1 MSGSGAR
8 TRRLLLGAV
17 LAVVLLFFF
26 FRGIDGAALARA
38 FRSANPLLLAG
49 VVLATLATYLA
60 RSWRWGYLLAPL
72 ARVPFGRLFSITIIG
87 FMAGLIIPRAG
98 EVLRPYLVA
107 RRYALSTSAVFASI
121 ILERLVDLIAVLL
134 LFGMYFYVL
143 PTPAAQIQSPVLGIV
158 KAGGGLA
165 ALAALA
171 VLGLLLALH
180 HHADRVMGVVDRVL
194 GRLSAR
200 LAGLAVRLL
209 RSFAQGLVVLK
220 ASPGHLLA
228 IVGQSILVW
237 LPIAAAFHFSNLAFG
252 IHLPFHATFFMLVPL
267 TAGVAIPTPGMV
279 GGFHETYLLSLTQ
292 VFGVAKETAAAAG
305 IAAHALLNLPVL
317 VMGLVLLPREG
328 LDFSRMTRMADHPPG
343 EEAPAA
349 PEGAAAGRMP

>member
-1 MSGSGAR
+1 MAGSGAR
-8 TRRLLLGAV
+8 GRRLLLGAA
-17 LAVVLLFFF
+17 LAIVLLFFF

-38 FRSANPLLLAG
+38 FRAADPLLLGA

-72 ARVPFGRLFSITIIG
+72 TRVPFGRLFSITVIG

-107 RRYALSTSAVFASI
+107 RRYSLATSAVFASI

-134 LFGMYFYVL
+134 LFGLYFYVL
-143 PTPAAQIQSPVLGIV
+143 PTPPQQIQSPVLGIV

-171 VLGLLLALH
+171 VLGGLLALH
-180 HHADRVMGVVDRVL
+180 DHAERVVSVMDRVL
-194 GRLSAR
+194 RRLSVR
-200 LAGLAVRLL
+200 LAALAVRLL
-209 RSFAQGLVVLK
+209 RSFAEGLVVLK

-237 LPIAAAFHFSNLAFG
+237 LPIAAAFYF
-252 IHLPFHATFFMLVPL
+252 
-267 TAGVAIPTPGMV
+267 
-279 GGFHETYLLSLTQ
+279 
-292 VFGVAKETAAAAG
+292 
-305 IAAHALLNLPVL
+305 
-317 VMGLVLLPREG
+317 
-328 LDFSRMTRMADHPPG
+328 
-343 EEAPAA
+343 
-349 PEGAAAGRMP
+349 